1 MQLFFVIGIFFL
13 PFVLCDTIKVN
24 SPTRNQVIN
33 NSSFLIDY
41 LIERSGNLF
50 ITNTTTELLDINKNS
65 LVSVPRNI
73 TNSTTVR
80 LDMRTFVQPNTV
92 TNFTVKITGFGKYNA
107 PVNGQLFGEIEV
119 EVPLQLNLSN
129 NSTVTSRPTSN
140 STPTS
145 TTNST
150 PTSTTNST
158 SISTT
163 NSTSISIPT
172 STSISTSTSQPSPT
186 TSSSS
191 GYMNGSEFAV
201 GLTSFLALFLI

>member
-13 PFVLCDTIKVN
+13 PLVLCDTINVN
-24 SPTRNQVIN
+24 SPTRNQIIN

-41 LIERSGNLF
+41 LVERSGNLF
-50 ITNTTTELLDINKNS
+50 ITNTTTDLLDVTGNS
-65 LVSVPRNI
+65 LVSFPKNLSD
-73 TNSTTVR
+73 STVVR
-80 LDMRTFVQPNTV
+80 LDMRTFVQSNTV
-92 TNFTVKITGFGKYNA
+92 TNFTVKIVAFGKYNT
-107 PVNGQLFGEIEV
+107 PVNGQLFGEIKT

-140 STPTS
+140 STT
-145 TTNST
+145 
-150 PTSTTNST
+150 T

-163 NSTSISIPT
+163 TSKPT
-172 STSISTSTSQPSPT
+172 STSNSTTTSISTTTSKPTSTSNSTTTSQPSPT

>member
-13 PFVLCDTIKVN
+13 PLVLCDTIKVN

-50 ITNTTTELLDINKNS
+50 INNTTTELLDVNGNS

-140 STPTS
+140 STA
-145 TTNST
+145 
-150 PTSTTNST
+150 TSTTNST
-158 SISTT
+158 SISIPT
-163 NSTSISIPT
+163 STSISTPT

>member
-1 MQLFFVIGIFFL
+1 MQLLFVLSIL
-13 PFVLCDTIKVN
+13 PLVLCDTIKVN
-24 SPTRNQVIN
+24 SPTRYQVIN

-41 LIERSGNLF
+41 LIERGGNLV
-50 ITNTTTELLDINKNS
+50 ISNTTTELLDVNKNS

-107 PVNGQLFGEIEV
+107 PVNGQLFGEIEL

-129 NSTVTSRPTSN
+129 NSTNSTISRPTA
-140 STPTS
+140 TTTTTATATTIPTS

-150 PTSTTNST
+150 VTSTINSTVTSQPTTTNS
-158 SISTT
+158 SNGYI
-163 NSTSISIPT
+163 NE
-172 STSISTSTSQPSPT
+172 SQFVVS
-186 TSSSS
+186 
-191 GYMNGSEFAV
+191 
-201 GLTSFLALFLI
+201 LTSFLALFLI